1 MPPSNNGSPLA
12 FSYRAFYS
20 IFLPGAAAQ
29 TGSGILTGRITDR
42 VGGVLQGARVD
53 LQPSGA
59 AAVTNNHGEYK
70 IVNIDPGV
78 QKLSLSFIGFAP
90 YSGDVTIAAG
100 TTTRVDQTL
109 AVRTN
114 TEKIIVTA
122 DRPHGEAEA
131 INRERTAE
139 NILQV
144 LPAEVITSLPNA
156 NVADAVGRLPSVTLE
171 RDEGEGK
178 YVQIRGAEPRYSNVT
193 IDGVNVAS
201 PENVRQI
208 KLDILPSDL
217 VESVEINKTLLA
229 SGDGDALGGSVNLRT
244 KTAGEQPTASVFG
257 LAGYNPIIGGRHNT
271 QYGATLGKRFGKEKK
286 LGVLFGGTY
295 DYNGRGID
303 DIEPGPQTI
312 QCDPGNCGDPSSKAP
327 DFATY
332 AGTDFREYRYER
344 VRWGMGGS
352 VDYKISDSSNIYI
365 RGLYLHF
372 DNFGDRWVYSPTIN
386 SYGATP
392 LVGGSDGNI
401 TFNAQIRRPVQT
413 IGSLAMGGQ
422 RYFGKSIFTWEASGG
437 RASTED
443 KGYTTANFGPVDDNS
458 PLNNLCS
465 VSTPTR
471 NTVHAFPF

>member
-1 MPPSNNGSPLA
+1 LPTSNNGSPLA

-217 VESVEINKTLLA
+217 VESVEIN
-229 SGDGDALGGSVNLRT
+229 
-244 KTAGEQPTASVFG
+244 
-257 LAGYNPIIGGRHNT
+257 
-271 QYGATLGKRFGKEKK
+271 
-286 LGVLFGGTY
+286 
-295 DYNGRGID
+295 
-303 DIEPGPQTI
+303 
-312 QCDPGNCGDPSSKAP
+312 
-327 DFATY
+327 
-332 AGTDFREYRYER
+332 
-344 VRWGMGGS
+344 
-352 VDYKISDSSNIYI
+352 
-365 RGLYLHF
+365 
-372 DNFGDRWVYSPTIN
+372 
-386 SYGATP
+386 
-392 LVGGSDGNI
+392 
-401 TFNAQIRRPVQT
+401 
-413 IGSLAMGGQ
+413 
-422 RYFGKSIFTWEASGG
+422 
-437 RASTED
+437 
-443 KGYTTANFGPVDDNS
+443 
-458 PLNNLCS
+458 
-465 VSTPTR
+465 
-471 NTVHAFPF
+471 

>member
-1 MPPSNNGSPLA
+1 
-12 FSYRAFYS
+12 
-20 IFLPGAAAQ
+20 
-29 TGSGILTGRITDR
+29 
-42 VGGVLQGARVD
+42 
-53 LQPSGA
+53 
-59 AAVTNNHGEYK
+59 
-70 IVNIDPGV
+70 
-78 QKLSLSFIGFAP
+78 
-90 YSGDVTIAAG
+90 
-100 TTTRVDQTL
+100 
-109 AVRTN
+109 
-114 TEKIIVTA
+114 
-122 DRPHGEAEA
+122 
-131 INRERTAE
+131 
-139 NILQV
+139 
-144 LPAEVITSLPNA
+144 
-156 NVADAVGRLPSVTLE
+156 
-171 RDEGEGK
+171 
-178 YVQIRGAEPRYSNVT
+178 
-193 IDGVNVAS
+193 
-201 PENVRQI
+201 
-208 KLDILPSDL
+208 
-217 VESVEINKTLLA
+217 LA

-332 AGTDFREYRYER
+332 AGTDLREYRYER

>member
-1 MPPSNNGSPLA
+1 LPPSNNGSPLA

-139 NILQV
+139 NIMQV

-352 VDYKISDSSNIYI
+352 VDYKISDPSNIYI
-365 RGLYLHF
+365 RGLYIRTSITLVTDGF
-372 DNFGDRWVYSPTIN
+372 TAPPSTAMVLPRLWAAPMATSPSMRRFGDRCRPSAASRWEGSVISESQSSPGRPPAAAPAPKTKGIPPRT
-386 SYGATP
+386 SGP
-392 LVGGSDGNI
+392 SMI
-401 TFNAQIRRPVQT
+401 TRR
-413 IGSLAMGGQ
+413 
-422 RYFGKSIFTWEASGG
+422 
-437 RASTED
+437 
-443 KGYTTANFGPVDDNS
+443 
-458 PLNNLCS
+458 
-465 VSTPTR
+465 
-471 NTVHAFPF
+471 